1 MNSHSPRIGFS
12 LDFETEQTWSKM
24 PWYALRQ
31 NYLTSVSDH
40 GALALPLPHV
50 PEQAGEYLDLLDGL
64 IVTGG
69 AFDVPP
75 SMYGDE
81 DVHETVVT
89 KDARTAFELAM
100 IKGAMQRKMPILG
113 ICGGQQLL
121 AVVLGGTLIQH
132 IPDSVPDCLEHE
144 QPNPRN
150 EPGHSVKIVEGTL
163 RHKILGKTTIEVNS
177 AHHQAVDN
185 IGTRAIL
192 NATAPDG
199 VIEGMELSTDEHPF
213 CLGVQ
218 WHPEISVTKDDVVLM
233 KAFVDVCK

>member
-163 RHKILGKTTIEVNS
+163 LHKILGKTTIEVNS